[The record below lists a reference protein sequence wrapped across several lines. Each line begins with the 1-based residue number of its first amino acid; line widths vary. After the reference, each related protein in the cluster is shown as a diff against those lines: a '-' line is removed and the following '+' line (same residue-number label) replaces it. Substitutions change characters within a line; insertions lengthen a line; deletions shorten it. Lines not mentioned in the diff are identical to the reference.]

1 MFNQQ
6 SPIVNNMI
14 GQQGIYPNG
23 YIPPN
28 PINNMMPIGSQGY
41 NTNMNNMNGYYNNMY
56 NNYYNPYLAAQQQQ
70 IQQAK
75 LMEQQRAQSDMFK
88 SISKNINK
96 ALGREV
102 DDEFLKRY
110 DPQDPRQQ
118 QVDEELAI
126 TNRLL
131 NLHYNGYYGN
141 YEAIRYIEANNRH
154 FEQVRQQLPDDM
166 SMLEFSEK
174 FGDIYVEYLND
185 RERESRKNLTQL
197 YDRNGYN
204 QLIQM
209 HKNSNNY
216 FSSVFQ
222 GGNQNQGV
230 VSIDDMEVKLPNHL
244 QNEYQARKQAF
255 LNSILNK

>member
-1 MFNQQ
+1 
-6 SPIVNNMI
+6 
-14 GQQGIYPNG
+14 
-23 YIPPN
+23 
-28 PINNMMPIGSQGY
+28 
-41 NTNMNNMNGYYNNMY
+41 
-56 NNYYNPYLAAQQQQ
+56 
-70 IQQAK
+70 
-75 LMEQQRAQSDMFK
+75 MEQQRAQSDMFK

-174 FGDIYVEYLND
+174 FGDIYV
-185 RERESRKNLTQL
+185 
-197 YDRNGYN
+197 
-204 QLIQM
+204 
-209 HKNSNNY
+209 
-216 FSSVFQ
+216 
-222 GGNQNQGV
+222 
-230 VSIDDMEVKLPNHL
+230 
-244 QNEYQARKQAF
+244 
-255 LNSILNK
+255 